1 MQEEISINLKQR
13 DAIVTH
19 QHICDCYKTAAVSL
33 MDMAKSLKHMR
44 DQKLYTELG
53 YESFGDYVENN
64 DDYSFK
70 ERQAYTYIS
79 CYENLGEAFLQS
91 NANLGITK
99 LELLTKIGTFDR
111 EEVVEENDLAGMS
124 VAEVKQLIA
133 DKQALGEQLSMF
145 QAEKEANKSAAD
157 ELKKAQAEITQ
168 LKSRLED
175 EKENYQSLNAKDA
188 DIIGKLQNRIDDYK
202 NQIDELEKKPVE
214 VAVQKPS
221 KEEIDKI
228 KETERKKL
236 EKAKQ
241 KEIDELK
248 AEQEKQIAKLKEE
261 HELALKTER
270 DQAAMREA
278 QLEKKVKSSNSEEA
292 VIALKIIFADTQKSV
307 NAFLDKINDLQSE
320 GDKVKFKAGA
330 KKWLSS
336 IVDKLGGDE

>member
-19 QHICDCYKTAAVSL
+19 QHICECYKTAAVSL

-44 DQKLYTELG
+44 DGKLYTELG
-53 YESFGDYVENN
+53 YESFGDYVEHNE
-64 DDYSFK
+64 DYSFK

-79 CYENLGEAFLQS
+79 CYEKLGEAFLQS

-99 LELLTKIGTFDR
+99 LELLTKLDTFDR
-111 EEVVEENDLAGMS
+111 AEIAEDNDLAGMT
-124 VAEVKQLIA
+124 VDEVKQLIA

-145 QAEKEANKSAAD
+145 KAEKEAQADTAD

-175 EKENYQSLNAKDA
+175 AQGNYDDQSTKDA
-188 DIIGKLQNRIDDYK
+188 ERIKELQLEL
-202 NQIDELEKKPVE
+202 DELKNKPVE
-214 VAVQKPS
+214 VAVQQPS

-261 HELALKTER
+261 HEQALTAQRE
-270 DQAAMREA
+270 QASAREA
-278 QLEKKVKSSNSEEA
+278 ALEKKIKGNNSDEA
-292 VIALKIIFADTQKSV
+292 IVALKIIFADTQKNV
-307 NAFLDKINDLQSE
+307 NAFLDKINDLQSDE
-320 GDKVKFKAGA
+320 DKAKFKAGA
-330 KKWLSS
+330 KKWLSAL
-336 IVDKLGGDE
+336 VEQLGD

>member
-1 MQEEISINLKQR
+1 MQEISVNLKYR
-13 DAIVTH
+13 NALVTH
-19 QHICDCYKTAAVSL
+19 QHICECYKTAAVSL
-33 MDMAKSLKHMR
+33 MDMAKSLKRMR
-44 DQKLYTELG
+44 DEKLYTELG
-53 YESFGDYVENN
+53 YESFGDYVEHNE
-64 DDYSFK
+64 DYSFK

-79 CYENLGEAFLQS
+79 CYEKLGEAFLQS

-99 LELLTKIGTFDR
+99 LELLTKLDTFDR
-111 EEVVEENDLAGMS
+111 AEIAEDNDLAGLT
-124 VAEVKQLIA
+124 VDEVKQLIA

-145 QAEKEANKSAAD
+145 KAEKEAQADTAD

-175 EKENYQSLNAKDA
+175 AQENYDDQSTKDA
-188 DIIGKLQNRIDDYK
+188 ERIKELQLEL
-202 NQIDELEKKPVE
+202 DELKNKPVE

-261 HELALKTER
+261 HEQALTAQRE
-270 DQAAMREA
+270 QASAREA
-278 QLEKKVKSSNSEEA
+278 ALEKKIKGNNSDEA
-292 VIALKIIFADTQKSV
+292 IVALKIIFADTQKNV
-307 NAFLDKINDLQSE
+307 NAFLDKINDLQSDE
-320 GDKVKFKAGA
+320 DKAKFKAGA
-330 KKWLSS
+330 KKWLSAL
-336 IVDKLGGDE
+336 VEQLGGE

>member
-1 MQEEISINLKQR
+1 MQEISINLKQR

-19 QHICDCYKTAAVSL
+19 QHICDCYKAAAVSL

-44 DQKLYTELG
+44 DQKLYIELG
-53 YESFGDYVENN
+53 YESFGDYVEHN

-99 LELLTKIGTFDR
+99 LELLTKLGTFDR
-111 EEVVEENDLAGMS
+111 EEVVEGNDLAGMS

-157 ELKKAQAEITQ
+157 ELKKAQAEIEQ

-175 EKENYQSLNAKDA
+175 AQENYDDQSNKDA
-188 DIIGKLQNRIDDYK
+188 ERIKELQLEL
-202 NQIDELEKKPVE
+202 DELKNKPVE

-292 VIALKIIFADTQKSV
+292 VIALKIIFANTQKSV
-307 NAFLDKINDLQSE
+307 NAFLDKINDLQSDE
-320 GDKVKFKAGA
+320 DKVRFKAGA
-330 KKWLSS
+330 KKWLSA
-336 IVDKLGGDE
+336 ILENLGDGNE

>member
-1 MQEEISINLKQR
+1 MQEISVNLNYR
-13 DAIVTH
+13 NALVTH
-19 QHICDCYKTAAVSL
+19 QHICECYKTAAVSL
-33 MDMAKSLKHMR
+33 MDMAKSLKKMR
-44 DQKLYTELG
+44 DGKLYIELG
-53 YESFGDYVENN
+53 FESFGDYVEHNE
-64 DDYSFK
+64 DYSFK

-79 CYENLGEAFLQS
+79 CYEKLGEAFLQS

-99 LELLTKIGTFDR
+99 LELLTKLDTFDR
-111 EEVVEENDLAGMS
+111 AEIAEDNDLAGMT
-124 VAEVKQLIA
+124 VDEVKQLIA

-145 QAEKEANKSAAD
+145 QQEKAAQADTAD
-157 ELKKAQAEITQ
+157 ELKKAQAEIEQ

-175 EKENYQSLNAKDA
+175 EKENYQSLNDKDA
-188 DIIGKLQNRIDDYK
+188 DIINDLQKR
-202 NQIDELEKKPVE
+202 IDELEKKPVE

-292 VIALKIIFADTQKSV
+292 VIALKIIFEDTQKNV
-307 NAFLDKINDLQSE
+307 TTFLDKINDLQNE
-320 GDKVKFKAGA
+320 DDKTKFKAGA
-330 KKWLSS
+330 KKWLTS
-336 IVDKLGGDE
+336 IVEKLGEEEK

>member
-19 QHICDCYKTAAVSL
+19 QHICDCYKAAAVSL

-44 DQKLYTELG
+44 DGKLYTELG
-53 YESFGDYVENN
+53 YESFGDYVEHNE
-64 DDYSFK
+64 DYSFK

-79 CYENLGEAFLQS
+79 CYEKLGEAFLQS

-99 LELLTKIGTFDR
+99 LELLTKLDTFDR
-111 EEVVEENDLAGMS
+111 AEIAEDNDLAGIT
-124 VAEVKQLIA
+124 VDEVKQLIA

-145 QAEKEANKSAAD
+145 QAEKEANKSATD

-175 EKENYQSLNAKDA
+175 AQENYDDQSTKDA
-188 DIIGKLQNRIDDYK
+188 ERIKELQIEL
-202 NQIDELEKKPVE
+202 DELKNKPVE
-214 VAVQKPS
+214 VAVQQPS

-261 HELALKTER
+261 HELALRTER

-292 VIALKIIFADTQKSV
+292 VIALKIIFADTQKNV
-307 NAFLDKINDLQSE
+307 NAFLDKINDLQSDE
-320 GDKVKFKAGA
+320 DKAKFKAGA
-330 KKWLSS
+330 KKWLSAL
-336 IVDKLGGDE
+336 VEKLGGD

>member
-19 QHICDCYKTAAVSL
+19 QHICDCYKAAAVSL

-44 DQKLYTELG
+44 DGKLYTELG
-53 YESFGDYVENN
+53 YESFGDYVEHNE
-64 DDYSFK
+64 DYSFK

-79 CYENLGEAFLQS
+79 CYEKLGEAFLQS

-99 LELLTKIGTFDR
+99 LELLTKLDTFDR
-111 EEVVEENDLAGMS
+111 AEIAEDTDLAGMS
-124 VAEVKQLIA
+124 VAEIKQLIA
-133 DKQALGEQLSMF
+133 DKQALGEQLSLF
-145 QAEKEANKSAAD
+145 QQAEKENQNTQQ
-157 ELKKAQAEITQ
+157 ELDKAIKEIEH

-175 EKENYQSLNAKDA
+175 AQENYDDQSTKDA
-188 DIIGKLQNRIDDYK
+188 ERIKELQLEL
-202 NQIDELEKKPVE
+202 DELKNKPVE
-214 VAVQKPS
+214 VAVQQPS

-248 AEQEKQIAKLKEE
+248 AEQEKQIAKLREE

-292 VIALKIIFADTQKSV
+292 VIALKIIFADTQKNV
-307 NAFLDKINDLQSE
+307 TAFLDKINDLQNDD
-320 GDKVKFKAGA
+320 DKTKFKAGA
-330 KKWLSS
+330 KKWLSA
-336 IVDKLGGDE
+336 IVETL

>member
-13 DAIVTH
+13 DAIATH
-19 QHICDCYKTAAVSL
+19 QHICDCYKAAAVSL

-44 DQKLYTELG
+44 DGKLYTELG
-53 YESFGDYVENN
+53 YESFGDYVEHNE
-64 DDYSFK
+64 DYSFK

-79 CYENLGEAFLQS
+79 CYEKLGEAFLQS

-99 LELLTKIGTFDR
+99 LELLTKLDTFDR
-111 EEVVEENDLAGMS
+111 AALAEDNDLAGMT
-124 VAEVKQLIA
+124 VDEVKQLIA

-145 QAEKEANKSAAD
+145 QAEKEANKSTAD

-175 EKENYQSLNAKDA
+175 AQENYDDQSNKDA
-188 DIIGKLQNRIDDYK
+188 ERIKELQLEL
-202 NQIDELEKKPVE
+202 DELKNKPVE
-214 VAVQKPS
+214 VAVQQPS

-241 KEIDELK
+241 KEIAELK
-248 AEQEKQIAKLKEE
+248 AEQEKQIAQLKQE
-261 HELALKTER
+261 HELALRTER

-292 VIALKIIFADTQKSV
+292 VIALKIIFADTQKNV
-307 NAFLDKINDLQSE
+307 TAFLDKINDLQNE
-320 GDKVKFKAGA
+320 DDKTKFKAGA
-330 KKWLSS
+330 KKWLSA
-336 IVDKLGGDE
+336 IVETL

>member
-19 QHICDCYKTAAVSL
+19 QHICDCYKAAAVSL

-91 NANLGITK
+91 NSNLGITK

-157 ELKKAQAEITQ
+157 ELKKAQAEIEQ

-292 VIALKIIFADTQKSV
+292 VIALKIIFVDTQKSV
-307 NAFLDKINDLQSE
+307 NAFLDKINDLQSDE
-320 GDKVKFKAGA
+320 EKKKFKSGA
-330 KKWLSS
+330 REWLSL
-336 IVDKLGGDE
+336 IVEKLGEE

>member
-19 QHICDCYKTAAVSL
+19 QHICDCYKAAAVSL

-44 DQKLYTELG
+44 DEKLYTELG
-53 YESFGDYVENN
+53 YESFGDYVEHN

-157 ELKKAQAEITQ
+157 ELKKAQAEIEQ
-168 LKSRLED
+168 LKSRNE
-175 EKENYQSLNAKDA
+175 EQVMNASKLHLKDT
-188 DIIGKLQNRIDDYK
+188 DTIHQLQK
-202 NQIDELEKKPVE
+202 KIDELENKPVE

-292 VIALKIIFADTQKSV
+292 VIALKIIFEDTQKNV
-307 NAFLDKINDLQSE
+307 TAFLDKINDLQNE
-320 GDKVKFKAGA
+320 DDKTKFKAGA
-330 KKWLSS
+330 KKWLTS
-336 IVDKLGGDE
+336 IVEKLGEDE

>member
-19 QHICDCYKTAAVSL
+19 QHICDCYKAAAVSL

-44 DQKLYTELG
+44 DGKLYTELG
-53 YESFGDYVENN
+53 YESFGDYVEHNE
-64 DDYSFK
+64 DYSFK

-79 CYENLGEAFLQS
+79 CYEKLGEAFLQS

-99 LELLTKIGTFDR
+99 LELLTKLDTFDR
-111 EEVVEENDLAGMS
+111 AEIAEDNDLAGMT
-124 VAEVKQLIA
+124 VDEVKQLIA

-145 QAEKEANKSAAD
+145 QQEKAAQADTAD

-175 EKENYQSLNAKDA
+175 AQENYDDQSTKDA
-188 DIIGKLQNRIDDYK
+188 ERIKELQLEL
-202 NQIDELEKKPVE
+202 DELKNKPVE
-214 VAVQKPS
+214 VAVQQPS

-236 EKAKQ
+236 EKAKK

-248 AEQEKQIAKLKEE
+248 AEQEKQIVKLREE

-292 VIALKIIFADTQKSV
+292 VIALKIIFADTQKNV
-307 NAFLDKINDLQSE
+307 TAFLDKINDLQNE
-320 GDKVKFKAGA
+320 DDKTKFKAGA
-330 KKWLSS
+330 KKWLSA
-336 IVDKLGGDE
+336 IEETL

>member
-19 QHICDCYKTAAVSL
+19 QHICDCYKAAAVSL

-44 DQKLYTELG
+44 DGKLYTELG
-53 YESFGDYVENN
+53 YESFGDYVEHNE
-64 DDYSFK
+64 DYSFK

-79 CYENLGEAFLQS
+79 CYEKLGEAFLQS

-99 LELLTKIGTFDR
+99 LELLTKLDTFDR
-111 EEVVEENDLAGMS
+111 AEIAEDSNLAGMT
-124 VAEVKQLIA
+124 VDEVKQLIA

-145 QAEKEANKSAAD
+145 QQEKAAQADTAD

-175 EKENYQSLNAKDA
+175 AQENYDDQSTKDA
-188 DIIGKLQNRIDDYK
+188 ERIKELQLEL
-202 NQIDELEKKPVE
+202 DELKNKPVE
-214 VAVQKPS
+214 VAVQQPS

-241 KEIDELK
+241 KEIAELK
-248 AEQEKQIAKLKEE
+248 AEQEKQLAQLREE

-292 VIALKIIFADTQKSV
+292 VIALKIIFADTQKNV
-307 NAFLDKINDLQSE
+307 TAFLDKINDLQNE
-320 GDKVKFKAGA
+320 DDKTKFKAGA
-330 KKWLSS
+330 KKWLSA
-336 IVDKLGGDE
+336 IVETL

>member
-1 MQEEISINLKQR
+1 MQEISVNLNYR
-13 DAIVTH
+13 NALVTH
-19 QHICDCYKTAAVSL
+19 QHICECYKTAAVSL
-33 MDMAKSLKHMR
+33 MDMAKSLKKMR
-44 DQKLYTELG
+44 DGKLYTELG
-53 YESFGDYVENN
+53 FESFGDYVEHNE
-64 DDYSFK
+64 DYSFK

-79 CYENLGEAFLQS
+79 CYEKLGEAFLQS

-99 LELLTKIGTFDR
+99 LELLTKLDTFDR
-111 EEVVEENDLAGMS
+111 AEIAEDNDLAGMT
-124 VAEVKQLIA
+124 VDEVKQLIA

-145 QAEKEANKSAAD
+145 QQEKAAQADTAD
-157 ELKKAQAEITQ
+157 ELKKAQAEINQ

-175 EKENYQSLNAKDA
+175 EKENYQSLNDKDA
-188 DIIGKLQNRIDDYK
+188 DIINDLQKR
-202 NQIDELEKKPVE
+202 IDELEKKPVE

-241 KEIDELK
+241 KEIAELK

-292 VIALKIIFADTQKSV
+292 VIALKIIFADTQKNV
-307 NAFLDKINDLQSE
+307 TAFLDKINDLQNE
-320 GDKVKFKAGA
+320 DDKTKFKAGA
-330 KKWLSS
+330 KKWLTS
-336 IVDKLGGDE
+336 IVEKLGEEEK

>member
-19 QHICDCYKTAAVSL
+19 QHICDCYKAAAVSL

-44 DQKLYTELG
+44 DGKFYTELG
-53 YESFGDYVENN
+53 YESFGDYVEHNE
-64 DDYSFK
+64 DYSFK

-79 CYENLGEAFLQS
+79 CYEKLGEAFLQS

-99 LELLTKIGTFDR
+99 LELLTKLDTFDR
-111 EEVVEENDLAGMS
+111 AEIAEDTDLAGMT
-124 VAEVKQLIA
+124 VDEVKQLIA

-145 QAEKEANKSAAD
+145 KAEKEAQADTAD

-175 EKENYQSLNAKDA
+175 AQENYDDQSTKDA
-188 DIIGKLQNRIDDYK
+188 ERIKELQLEL
-202 NQIDELEKKPVE
+202 DELKNKPVE
-214 VAVQKPS
+214 VAVQQPS

-241 KEIDELK
+241 KEIAELK

-261 HELALKTER
+261 HEQALTAQRE
-270 DQAAMREA
+270 QASAREA
-278 QLEKKVKSSNSEEA
+278 ALEKKIKGSNSNEA
-292 VIALKIIFADTQKSV
+292 IVALKIIFADTQKNV
-307 NAFLDKINDLQSE
+307 TAFLDKINDLQSDE
-320 GDKVKFKAGA
+320 DKAKFKAGA
-330 KKWLSS
+330 KKWLSAL
-336 IVDKLGGDE
+336 VEQLGGE

>member
-1 MQEEISINLKQR
+1 MKEISVNLNYR
-13 DAIVTH
+13 NAIVTH
-19 QHICDCYKTAAVSL
+19 QHICECYKTAAISL
-33 MDMAKSLKHMR
+33 MDMAKSLKRMR
-44 DQKLYTELG
+44 DDKLYTELG
-53 YESFGDYVENN
+53 YESFGEYVENN
-64 DDYSFK
+64 SDYSFK
-70 ERQAYTYIS
+70 ERQAYSYIK
-79 CYENLGEAFLQS
+79 CYEDLGEAFLQS

-99 LELLTKIGTFDR
+99 LELLTKLDSFDR
-111 EEVVEENDLAGMS
+111 SEIVEENDLAGMS
-124 VAEVKQLIA
+124 VAEIKQLIA
-133 DKQALGEQLSMF
+133 DKQALGEQLSLF
-145 QAEKEANKSAAD
+145 QQAEKENENAQQ
-157 ELKKAQAEITQ
+157 ELDKAIKEIEQ

-175 EKENYQSLNAKDA
+175 AQENYDDQSNKDA
-188 DIIGKLQNRIDDYK
+188 EHIKELQLEL
-202 NQIDELEKKPVE
+202 DELKNKPVE

-307 NAFLDKINDLQSE
+307 NAFLDKINDLQSDE
-320 GDKVKFKAGA
+320 DKVKFKAGA
-330 KKWLSS
+330 KKWLSA
-336 IVDKLGGDE
+336 IVETL

>member
-1 MQEEISINLKQR
+1 MQEKISINLKQR

-19 QHICDCYKTAAVSL
+19 QHICDCYKAAAVSL

-44 DQKLYTELG
+44 DGKLYTELG
-53 YESFGDYVENN
+53 YESFGDYVEHNE
-64 DDYSFK
+64 DYSFK

-79 CYENLGEAFLQS
+79 CYEKLGEAFLQS

-99 LELLTKIGTFDR
+99 LELLTKLDTFDR
-111 EEVVEENDLAGMS
+111 AALAEDNDLAGMT
-124 VAEVKQLIA
+124 VDEVKQLIA

-145 QAEKEANKSAAD
+145 KAEKEAQADTAD

-175 EKENYQSLNAKDA
+175 VQENYDDLTDKAAERIKEL
-188 DIIGKLQNRIDDYK
+188 KLEL
-202 NQIDELEKKPVE
+202 DELKNKPVE

-307 NAFLDKINDLQSE
+307 NAFLDKINDLQSDD
-320 GDKVKFKAGA
+320 DKVRFKVGA
-330 KKWLSS
+330 KKWLSA
-336 IVDKLGGDE
+336 IVETL

>member
-1 MQEEISINLKQR
+1 MQEISVNLNYR
-13 DAIVTH
+13 NAIVTH
-19 QHICDCYKTAAVSL
+19 QHICECYKTAAISL
-33 MDMAKSLKHMR
+33 MDMAKSLKRMR
-44 DQKLYTELG
+44 DDKLYTELG
-53 YESFGDYVENN
+53 YESFGKYVENN
-64 DDYSFK
+64 SDYSFK
-70 ERQAYTYIS
+70 ERQAYSYIK
-79 CYENLGEAFLQS
+79 CYEDLGEAFLQS

-99 LELLTKIGTFDR
+99 LELLTKLDSFDR
-111 EEVVEENDLAGMS
+111 SEIVEENDLAGMS
-124 VAEVKQLIA
+124 VAEIKQLIA

-157 ELKKAQAEITQ
+157 ELKKAQAEIEQ

-248 AEQEKQIAKLKEE
+248 AEQEKQIAQLKEK
-261 HELALKTER
+261 HEQALRTER

-278 QLEKKVKSSNSEEA
+278 QLEKKIKSSNSEEA
-292 VIALKIIFADTQKSV
+292 IVALKIIFEDTQKSV
-307 NAFLDKINDLQSE
+307 NAFLDKINDLQSDE
-320 GDKVKFKAGA
+320 AKKKFRLGA
-330 KKWLSS
+330 KEWLTL
-336 IVDKLGGDE
+336 IVEKLGEKE

>member
-1 MQEEISINLKQR
+1 MQEISINLKQR

-19 QHICDCYKTAAVSL
+19 QHICDCYKAAAVSL

-44 DQKLYTELG
+44 DGKLYSELG
-53 YESFGDYVENN
+53 FESFGDYVENN
-64 DDYSFK
+64 EDYSFK

-79 CYENLGEAFLQS
+79 CYEKLGEAFLQS

-99 LELLTKIGTFDR
+99 LELLTKLDTFDR
-111 EEVVEENDLAGMS
+111 AALAEDNDLAGMT
-124 VAEVKQLIA
+124 VDEVKQLIA

-145 QAEKEANKSAAD
+145 KAEKEAQADTAD

-175 EKENYQSLNAKDA
+175 AQENYDDQSTKDA
-188 DIIGKLQNRIDDYK
+188 ERIK
-202 NQIDELEKKPVE
+202 ELKFELDELKNKPVE

-307 NAFLDKINDLQSE
+307 NAFLDKINDLQSDE
-320 GDKVKFKAGA
+320 AKNKFKSGA
-330 KKWLSS
+330 REWLSL
-336 IVDKLGGDE
+336 IVEKLGEEEK

>member
-1 MQEEISINLKQR
+1 MQEISINLKQR

-19 QHICDCYKTAAVSL
+19 QHICDCYKAAAVSI

-53 YESFGDYVENN
+53 YESFGDYVEHN

-111 EEVVEENDLAGMS
+111 EEVVEKNDLAGMS

-157 ELKKAQAEITQ
+157 ELKKAQAEIEQ

-175 EKENYQSLNAKDA
+175 AQENYDDQSNKDA
-188 DIIGKLQNRIDDYK
+188 ERIKELQLEL
-202 NQIDELEKKPVE
+202 DELKNKPVE

-241 KEIDELK
+241 KEIEQLK

-307 NAFLDKINDLQSE
+307 NAFLDKINDLQSDD
-320 GDKVKFKAGA
+320 DKVKFKAGA
-330 KKWLSS
+330 KKWLSAILES
-336 IVDKLGGDE
+336 LGDSNE

>member
-1 MQEEISINLKQR
+1 MQEISVNLKQR

-19 QHICDCYKTAAVSL
+19 QHICDCYKAAAVSL

-44 DQKLYTELG
+44 DGKLYTELG
-53 YESFGDYVENN
+53 YETFGDYVEHNE
-64 DDYSFK
+64 DYSFK

-79 CYENLGEAFLQS
+79 CYEKLGEAFLQS

-99 LELLTKIGTFDR
+99 LELLTKLDTFDR
-111 EEVVEENDLAGMS
+111 AEIAEDNDLAGMT
-124 VAEVKQLIA
+124 VDEVKQLIA

-145 QAEKEANKSAAD
+145 KAEKEAQADTAD

-175 EKENYQSLNAKDA
+175 EKENYQSLNDKDA
-188 DIIGKLQNRIDDYK
+188 DIINDLQKR
-202 NQIDELEKKPVE
+202 IDELEKKPVE

-292 VIALKIIFADTQKSV
+292 VIALKIIFADTQKNV
-307 NAFLDKINDLQSE
+307 TAFLDKINDLQNE
-320 GDKVKFKAGA
+320 DDKTKFKTGA
-330 KKWLSS
+330 KKWLSA
-336 IVDKLGGDE
+336 IVETL

>member
-1 MQEEISINLKQR
+1 MQEISINLKQR

-19 QHICDCYKTAAVSL
+19 QHICDCYKAAAVSL
-33 MDMAKSLKHMR
+33 MDMSKSLKHMR
-44 DQKLYTELG
+44 DEKLYTELG
-53 YESFGDYVENN
+53 YESFGDYVEHN

-157 ELKKAQAEITQ
+157 ELKKAQAEIEQ

-175 EKENYQSLNAKDA
+175 AQENYDDQSDKDA
-188 DIIGKLQNRIDDYK
+188 QRIKELQLEL
-202 NQIDELEKKPVE
+202 DELKNKPVE

-241 KEIDELK
+241 KEIDKLK

-307 NAFLDKINDLQSE
+307 NAFLDKINDLQSDE
-320 GDKVKFKAGA
+320 DKVKFKVGA
-330 KKWLSS
+330 KKWLSA
-336 IVDKLGGDE
+336 IVETL

>member
-1 MQEEISINLKQR
+1 MQEISINLKHR

-44 DQKLYTELG
+44 DEKLYTELG
-53 YESFGDYVENN
+53 YESFGDYVEHN

-111 EEVVEENDLAGMS
+111 EEVVEGNDLAGMS

-145 QAEKEANKSAAD
+145 QAEKEAQADTAD
-157 ELKKAQAEITQ
+157 ELKKAQAEIEQ

-175 EKENYQSLNAKDA
+175 AQENYDDQSDKDA
-188 DIIGKLQNRIDDYK
+188 QRIKELQLE
-202 NQIDELEKKPVE
+202 IDELKNKPVE

-307 NAFLDKINDLQSE
+307 NAFLDKINDLQSDE
-320 GDKVKFKAGA
+320 EKKKFKSGA
-330 KKWLSS
+330 KEWLTL
-336 IVDKLGGDE
+336 IVKKLGEEE

>member
-19 QHICDCYKTAAVSL
+19 QHICDCYKAAAVSL

-44 DQKLYTELG
+44 DEKLYTELG

-111 EEVVEENDLAGMS
+111 EEVVEGNDLAGMS

-145 QAEKEANKSAAD
+145 QAEKEANKSTAD
-157 ELKKAQAEITQ
+157 ELKKAQAEIEQ

-307 NAFLDKINDLQSE
+307 NAFLDKINDLQSDE
-320 GDKVKFKAGA
+320 AKKKFKSGA
-330 KKWLSS
+330 REWLTL
-336 IVDKLGGDE
+336 IVEKLGEEE

>member
-1 MQEEISINLKQR
+1 MQEISVNLKYR
-13 DAIVTH
+13 NALVTH
-19 QHICDCYKTAAVSL
+19 QHICECYKTAAVSL
-33 MDMAKSLKHMR
+33 MDMAKSLKKMR
-44 DQKLYTELG
+44 DEKLYTELG
-53 YESFGDYVENN
+53 YESFGDYVEHN

-111 EEVVEENDLAGMS
+111 EEVVEGNDLAGMS

-157 ELKKAQAEITQ
+157 ELKKAQAEIEQ

-175 EKENYQSLNAKDA
+175 AQENYDDQSNKDA
-188 DIIGKLQNRIDDYK
+188 ERIKELQLEL
-202 NQIDELEKKPVE
+202 DELKNKPVE

-248 AEQEKQIAKLKEE
+248 AEQERQITKLKEE
-261 HELALKTER
+261 HELALKTEK

-307 NAFLDKINDLQSE
+307 NAFLDKINDLQSDE
-320 GDKVKFKAGA
+320 AKKKFKSGA
-330 KKWLSS
+330 KEWLSL
-336 IVDKLGGDE
+336 IVEKLGEKE

>member
-13 DAIVTH
+13 DAIVAH
-19 QHICDCYKTAAVSL
+19 QHICDCYKAAAVSI

-111 EEVVEENDLAGMS
+111 EEVVEGNDLAGMS

-157 ELKKAQAEITQ
+157 ELKKAQAEIEQ

-175 EKENYQSLNAKDA
+175 AQENYDDQSNKDA
-188 DIIGKLQNRIDDYK
+188 ERIKELQIELDDLK
-202 NQIDELEKKPVE
+202 NKPVE

-307 NAFLDKINDLQSE
+307 NAFLDKINDLQSDE
-320 GDKVKFKAGA
+320 AKKKFKSGA
-330 KKWLSS
+330 REWLSL
-336 IVDKLGGDE
+336 IVKKLGEEE

>member
-19 QHICDCYKTAAVSL
+19 QHICDCYKAAAVSL
-33 MDMAKSLKHMR
+33 MDMSKSLKHMR
-44 DQKLYTELG
+44 DDKLYTELG
-53 YESFGDYVENN
+53 YESFGDYVEHNE
-64 DDYSFK
+64 DYSFK

-79 CYENLGEAFLQS
+79 CYEKLGEAFLQS

-99 LELLTKIGTFDR
+99 LELLTKLDTFDR
-111 EEVVEENDLAGMS
+111 AEIAEDNDLAGMT
-124 VAEVKQLIA
+124 VDEVKQLIA
-133 DKQALGEQLSMF
+133 DKQALGEQLSLF
-145 QAEKEANKSAAD
+145 QQAEKENQNAQQ
-157 ELKKAQAEITQ
+157 ELDKAIKEIEQ

-175 EKENYQSLNAKDA
+175 AQENYDDQSTKDA
-188 DIIGKLQNRIDDYK
+188 ERIKELQLEL
-202 NQIDELEKKPVE
+202 DELKNKPVE
-214 VAVQKPS
+214 VAVQQPS

-236 EKAKQ
+236 EKAKK

-278 QLEKKVKSSNSEEA
+278 QLEKKVKSNNSEEA

-307 NAFLDKINDLQSE
+307 NAFLDKINDLQSDE
-320 GDKVKFKAGA
+320 AKKKFKSGA
-330 KKWLSS
+330 REWLSL
-336 IVDKLGGDE
+336 IVEKLGD